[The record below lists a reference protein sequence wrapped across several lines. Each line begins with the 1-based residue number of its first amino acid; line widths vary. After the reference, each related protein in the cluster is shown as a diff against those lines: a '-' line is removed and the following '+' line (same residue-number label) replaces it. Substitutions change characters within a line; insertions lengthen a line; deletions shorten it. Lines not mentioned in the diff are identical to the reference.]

1 MKAIRRSSPT
11 GRRPNAGPIS
21 CRGEMAEDSAIPGRA
36 KLHRLEENVRVI
48 DVELTNDDLRKVWS
62 TASKF
67 TVHGASELVEK
78 MIGL

>member
-1 MKAIRRSSPT
+1 
-11 GRRPNAGPIS
+11 
-21 CRGEMAEDSAIPGRA
+21 MAEDSAIPGTP

-48 DVELTNDDLRKVWS
+48 DVELTNDDLRKVQS

-78 MIGL
+78 MTGL